1 MAPRKPQTAED
12 RAAQQG
18 LARAVEKLRL
28 TGSLSREEVAKRAG
42 LSGMTIA
49 AIEEPTWGNLRR
61 LAHGLGVELPT
72 LNALAYELAPGPA
85 GARLRHRDQAA
96 MTKNHS

>member
-28 TGSLSREEVAKRAG
+28 TGSLSRDEVAKRAG

-49 AIEEPTWGNLRR
+49 AIEEGRQDPTWGNLRR
-61 LAHGLGVELPT
+61 LADGLGVELPT
-72 LNALAYELAPGPA
+72 LNALAYELASGPA
-85 GARLRHRDQAA
+85 GARLRHRD
-96 MTKNHS
+96 